1 MNMQDITK
9 EQFETLILIRSLE
22 ELVTDEYEDFSSLSE
37 AVGALGEGLA
47 GTGEGQEWDR
57 FVKDILKLNETGYI
71 VSDATEESIK
81 GMMPEVDGITQK
93 GKSALE
99 ALEQEIKSDIAEGKK
114 IVLFENFTLF
124 NFDVSLLGGVESSLF
139 KEAGAL
145 FKAIGKGL
153 LKW

>member
-1 MNMQDITK
+1 
-9 EQFETLILIRSLE
+9 
-22 ELVTDEYEDFSSLSE
+22 
-37 AVGALGEGLA
+37 
-47 GTGEGQEWDR
+47 
-57 FVKDILKLNETGYI
+57 
-71 VSDATEESIK
+71 
-81 GMMPEVDGITQK
+81 MPEVDGITQK